1 MIQEAQYGSD
11 SGLVSELDLKQAQTL
26 LGQVRSQRDAMHIQR
41 APLEHTI
48 AELLG
53 RTPEGFH
60 TFKAGNRL
68 LIPGLSDEML
78 DQFP

>member
-1 MIQEAQYGSD
+1 
-11 SGLVSELDLKQAQTL
+11 VSELDVKQAQSL

-41 APLEHTI
+41 AQLKHAI
-48 AELLG
+48 AQLPG

-68 LIPGLSDEML
+68 
-78 DQFP
+78 